1 MILNRWQQCSQFLHL
16 FFFSLFFLCHRY
28 CEYQWWHIEA
38 NAIHWFYSS
47 PLGVYG
53 CNRCPQAQ
61 QQRQIRAAECQPQ
74 SRVTCSKGMMRWP
87 ADRQLWLWGQPD
99 WGTHRHAISHRHMSA
114 HTHILNMETIAG
126 TEWMLD
132 NITHLENQWHWRC
145 KAWIELK
152 SAKPR

>member
-1 MILNRWQQCSQFLHL
+1 MATVQSNSPSD
-16 FFFSLFFLCHRY
+16 FFFGFFFCVIDTVSASGDTLRPTPFTGLTLH
-28 CEYQWWHIEA
+28 
-38 NAIHWFYSS
+38 HWAYMAAADALKHSS
-47 PLGVYG
+47 RERLE
-53 CNRCPQAQ
+53 Q
-61 QQRQIRAAECQPQ
+61 ECQPQ

-99 WGTHRHAISHRHMSA
+99 WGTHRHAISH
-114 HTHILNMETIAG
+114 THRRTLNMETIAR

-132 NITHLENQWHWRC
+132 NITHLENQRHWRC